1 LTATLAGEGLFLAP
15 AVVLDGLPEDKAHA
29 KPHNLPHSISEIV
42 AHMCFWQE
50 WSNRCAVDGFAG
62 MAQHAAEG
70 WPAVP
75 PDGWQALRTRYLQAV
90 EEAKR
95 IAEES
100 GSLGER
106 LLPPGVE
113 IPALAR
119 ESRGSC
125 LLQAA
130 VHSGHHLGQI
140 ITMRQLMGSWPPPG
154 GTLTW

>member
-1 LTATLAGEGLFLAP
+1 
-15 AVVLDGLPEDKAHA
+15 
-29 KPHNLPHSISEIV
+29 
-42 AHMCFWQE
+42 
-50 WSNRCAVDGFAG
+50 